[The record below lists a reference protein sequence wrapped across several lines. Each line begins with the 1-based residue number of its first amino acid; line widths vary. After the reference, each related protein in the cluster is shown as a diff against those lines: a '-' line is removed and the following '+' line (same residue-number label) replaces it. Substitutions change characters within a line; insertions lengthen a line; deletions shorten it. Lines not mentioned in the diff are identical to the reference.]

1 MAFSKSNLL
10 DRKKQTPAKN
20 LRGKQ
25 IHFGISLALEDG
37 YQGSVPELS
46 LTVQV
51 MNMPSRHAKG
61 NSENNR

>member
-1 MAFSKSNLL
+1 MAFSKSKLL

-20 LRGKQ
+20 FRGKQ
-25 IHFGISLALEDG
+25 IHFEISLALEDG
-37 YQGSVPELS
+37 YQGSVTELS

-61 NSENNR
+61 N